1 MTLGESM
8 EKNGFF
14 KGIVPPI
21 ATPIDENEH
30 VIESKLRE
38 HIDFLIDG
46 GVSGILA
53 FGSNSEF
60 YMMDEDEQ
68 KPVLKII
75 IDQVNGRVPVYMGVG
90 AIRTRKC
97 ISIARMGKE
106 MGAAAISVLQPM
118 FLKPTEDELYTHFAS
133 IADSLGDTPML
144 LYNNPGRTGY
154 GMSQGLVSRLAHEKE
169 NIIGM
174 KDSSGDITQTEEF
187 IRRNR
192 DVGFRVMCGK
202 DTLIYSGLCL
212 GAVGAVCCTANFLPS
227 LVVSIYDRYMA
238 GDTKG
243 SLEAQFELN
252 PIRLQM
258 DASSFPVA
266 MKDIGNILGLGLGRP
281 FLPNK
286 PSTEKQMEGLR
297 KVLIDSGY
305 LKEE

>member
-1 MTLGESM
+1 M
-8 EKNGFF
+8 KNNDFF

-21 ATPIDENEH
+21 ATPIDEKEH
-30 VIESKLRE
+30 IIESKLRE
-38 HIDFLIDG
+38 HINFLIDG

-60 YMMDEDEQ
+60 YMMDKDEQ
-68 KPVLKII
+68 KLILKII

-90 AIRTRKC
+90 LIRTSKC
-97 ISIARMGKE
+97 TELARMGKE
-106 MGAAAISVLQPM
+106 MGATAISVLQPM
-118 FLKPTEDELYTHFAS
+118 FLKPSEDELYTHFAT

-154 GMSQGLVSRLAHEKE
+154 GMSQRLVSRLAHDKE

-212 GAVGAVCCTANFLPS
+212 GAVGAVCCTANFLPA
-227 LVVSIYDRYMA
+227 LVVSIYDRFKA
-238 GDTKG
+238 GDIKG
-243 SLEAQFELN
+243 SLEAQFKLN

-266 MKDIGNILGLGLGRP
+266 MKDIGNILGLGLGKP

-297 KVLIDSGY
+297 KILIESGY